1 MSVNQ
6 HFAHFVATLQ
16 KEGKSIFTQ
25 KSYIE
30 VVKQYLERFSRN
42 YQDPNNVVKF
52 IDDLKLLGY
61 KSTTIRQAYYAL
73 RKFFRVNGLSFNL
86 SYSILPKLTNIK
98 QEAYTKE
105 EIEKIVRA
113 ASIMPMAR
121 LLIELLWYTGA
132 RVRQIITLKVDDLE
146 GTKLRINP
154 LKGGFPVVH
163 DLTYIAPPD
172 FIERLKKYIGNRKS
186 GYIFPGK
193 NHNTPISYI
202 TVVRIMRDLCKMAG
216 VRYKGIHA
224 IRAGRI
230 TYLASRGLSEAEL
243 QKLHG
248 YKSPF
253 MVHQYIRL
261 RPEEIEKKV
270 SQIAEP
276 LNITNEAEQI
286 KKQFD
291 KLLKEFVE

>member
-1 MSVNQ
+1 MSLNP
-6 HFAHFVATLQ
+6 HFVRFVETLK

-30 VVKQYLERFSRN
+30 VVKQYLERFSTD
-42 YQDPNNVVKF
+42 YHDFSNVVKF
-52 IDDLKLLGY
+52 IEDLKLLGY

-73 RKFFRVNGLSFNL
+73 RKFFKVNGFDFDI
-86 SYSILPKLTNIK
+86 SYNILPKLSDIK

-105 EIEKIVRA
+105 EIERIVRA

-154 LKGGFPVVH
+154 LKGGLPVVH
-163 DLTYIAPPD
+163 DLAYIAPPD

-186 GYIFPGK
+186 GYIFTGK
-193 NHNTPISYI
+193 SPNSHISYI
-202 TVVRIMRDLCKMAG
+202 TVVRIMKDLCKLAG

-270 SQIAEP
+270 AQIAEP
-276 LNITNEAEQI
+276 LNITSETEQM